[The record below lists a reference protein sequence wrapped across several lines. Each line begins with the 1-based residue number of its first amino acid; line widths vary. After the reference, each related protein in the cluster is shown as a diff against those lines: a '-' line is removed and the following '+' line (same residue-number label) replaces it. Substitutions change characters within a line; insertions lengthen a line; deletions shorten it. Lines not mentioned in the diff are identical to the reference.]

1 MTQELLKTLSDLS
14 IGFLALLLLVFV
26 LKSVFSLALQALA
39 SKEKIILELIK
50 LLETKFGK

>member
-14 IGFLALLLLVFV
+14 IGVLALLLLVFV

-39 SKEKIILELIK
+39 SKEKIIMELIK
-50 LLETKFGK
+50 LLEGKFGR